1 MEIVPLRDKTKEHW
15 PELCEQAAKEQN
27 LKKLHTLIAELS
39 RACEEI
45 TRKSAD
51 CVGIE
56 DESAFEFEARLG

>member
-15 PELCEQAAKEQN
+15 PELCEQAANEQN

-39 RACEEI
+39 PAFEETPVKALI
-45 TRKSAD
+45 
-51 CVGIE
+51 CVGTE

>member
-15 PELCEQAAKEQN
+15 PELCEQAANEQN

-39 RACEEI
+39 RAFEEI

-51 CVGIE
+51 LRGN
-56 DESAFEFEARLG
+56 